1 MELLIWCVEEVWDG
15 IWICWHDLH
24 TFYKCK
30 IMCQCQWIEITSF
43 PNPMQGT
50 VGLLTCSL
58 FIHPCRW
65 MLNVMV
71 NEIVDCKDIA
81 RVFLLRKEKQHLIP
95 QSTNDISLIIKIE
108 EKFVNNIVNIL
119 HDFETALV
127 LEINDRKKKFTYY

>member
-1 MELLIWCVEEVWDG
+1 
-15 IWICWHDLH
+15 
-24 TFYKCK
+24 
-30 IMCQCQWIEITSF
+30 
-43 PNPMQGT
+43 
-50 VGLLTCSL
+50 
-58 FIHPCRW
+58 